1 MDVQPELS
9 RARGRG
15 APRRI
20 ATISVHTSPLDQPGT
35 GDAGGLNVYVVEV
48 ARQLARR
55 GIEVEIFTRAVCRD
69 TPPVLE
75 LAPGV
80 LVRSLVAGPFE
91 ELDKNSLPGQICPFT
106 FGVLRTEADF
116 APGRYDLVH
125 AHYWLSGQV
134 GAVAAERWGVPLVQS
149 MHTLGK
155 VKNLA
160 LASGDCAEPAVR
172 IRGEGEVVAAADRLV
187 ANTEDEARQ
196 LVELYGA
203 TPGRVKT
210 VSPGVDLSVF
220 RPGASGASVASVAS
234 VADIR
239 RRLGLAADAI
249 VLVFAGRIQPLKG
262 PDVVLRAAASL
273 LRLAPE
279 LAERLVVVF
288 VGGPSGSEVGAP
300 GRLDGLAGELGLA
313 GRVRFEPP
321 CPHRDLA
328 DWYRAA
334 TLVLVPSHSE
344 SFGLVALEA
353 QACGTPV
360 AAAAV
365 GGLRT
370 AVRDGFSGV
379 LVDGHDP
386 EVWAAVLRDLV
397 SSPQWL
403 ASLSRGAVAHA
414 SGFGWGATADRLIEV
429 YTGAMASAGSV
440 NAGSVDA
447 GSLGAAGLRA
457 GVRA

>member
-1 MDVQPELS
+1 VHEEPRPSAQP
-9 RARGRG
+9 RT
-15 APRRI
+15 PRRI
-20 ATISVHTSPLDQPGT
+20 ATISLHTSPLDQPGT

-48 ARQLARR
+48 SKRLADR

-69 TPPVLE
+69 TPPAVE

-80 LVRSLVAGPFE
+80 LVRNVVAGPFE
-91 ELDKNSLPGQICPFT
+91 ELDKNALPAQFCPFT
-106 FGVLRTEADF
+106 FEVLRTEAAF
-116 APGRYDLVH
+116 APGRYDLLH

-134 GAVAAERWGVPLVQS
+134 AAVAKERWGVPLIQS

-160 LASGDCAEPAVR
+160 LATGDCAEPAAR
-172 IRGEGEVVAAADRLV
+172 IRGEAEVTAAADRLV
-187 ANTEDEARQ
+187 ANTDTEARQ

-203 TPGRVKT
+203 DPWRVET

-220 RPGASGASVASVAS
+220 RPGPAAAA
-234 VADIR
+234 R
-239 RRLGLAADAI
+239 RRLGLPADAV

-262 PDVVLRAAASL
+262 PDVVLRAAAHL
-273 LRLAPE
+273 LRSDPALAG
-279 LAERLVVVF
+279 RLVVVL

-300 GRLDGLAGELGLA
+300 GRLDGLADALGVA
-313 GRVRFEPP
+313 GHVRMEPP
-321 CPHRDLA
+321 CPQRELA

-334 TLVLVPSHSE
+334 TAVLVPSHSE

-360 AAAAV
+360 VAAAV

-370 AVRDGFSGV
+370 AVRDGYSGV

-386 EVWAAVLRDLV
+386 SVWARVLGELISAPRK
-397 SSPQWL
+397 L
-403 ASLSRGAVAHA
+403 AELSRGALRHA
-414 SGFGWGATADRLIEV
+414 SGFGWPTTADRLIGV
-429 YTGAMASAGSV
+429 YTRAM
-440 NAGSVDA
+440 NE
-447 GSLGAAGLRA
+447 AAA
-457 GVRA
+457 IVRA

>member
-1 MDVQPELS
+1 LLINVHDAVN

-15 APRRI
+15 ALRRV

-48 ARQLARR
+48 AKQLASR
-55 GIEVEIFTRAVCRD
+55 GVEVEIFTRAVCPD
-69 TPPVLE
+69 TPAEVE
-75 LAPGV
+75 LVPGV
-80 LVRSLVAGPFE
+80 LVRNVVAGPFE

-106 FGVLRTEADF
+106 FGVLRTEAEF

-134 GAVAAERWGVPLVQS
+134 GAVAAERWGVPLIQS

-160 LASGDCAEPAVR
+160 LARGDRAEPAVR
-172 IRGEGEVVAAADRLV
+172 IRGEGEVAAAADRLV
-187 ANTEDEARQ
+187 ANTADEARQ
-196 LVELYGA
+196 LTELYGA
-203 TPGRVKT
+203 TPSRVET

-220 RPGASGASVASVAS
+220 RPASAAA
-234 VADIR
+234 AR
-239 RRLGLAADAI
+239 RRLGLPEDAV

-262 PDVVLRAAASL
+262 PDVVLHAAASM
-273 LRLAPE
+273 LRLAPA
-279 LAERLVVVF
+279 LAGRLAVVF
-288 VGGPSGSEVGAP
+288 VGGPSGTEVGAP
-300 GRLDGLAGELGLA
+300 GRLDGLAASLGVS
-313 GRVRFEPP
+313 GCVRFEPP
-321 CPHRDLA
+321 CPQRELA

-360 AAAAV
+360 VAAAV

-386 EVWAAVLRDLV
+386 EVWARVLAGLV
-397 SSPQWL
+397 SSPGRL
-403 ASLSRGAVAHA
+403 AELSRGALAHA
-414 SGFGWGATADRLIEV
+414 SGFGWPATADRLIEV
-429 YTGAMASAGSV
+429 YTGAMEAMGSSAATAV
-440 NAGSVDA
+440 
-447 GSLGAAGLRA
+447 GA
-457 GVRA
+457 

>member
-1 MDVQPELS
+1 M
-9 RARGRG
+9 

-20 ATISVHTSPLDQPGT
+20 ATISLHTSPLDQPGT

-48 ARQLARR
+48 AKQLASR
-55 GIEVEIFTRAVCRD
+55 GIEVEIFTRAVCPD
-69 TPPVLE
+69 TPAAVE
-75 LAPGV
+75 LVPGV
-80 LVRSLVAGPFE
+80 LVRNVVAGPFE
-91 ELDKNSLPGQICPFT
+91 ELDKNDLPGQICPFT
-106 FGVLRTEADF
+106 FGVLRTEADY

-134 GAVAAERWGVPLVQS
+134 AAVAAERWGVPLIQS

-155 VKNLA
+155 VKNLS
-160 LASGDCAEPAVR
+160 LASDDCAEPEIR

-187 ANTEDEARQ
+187 ANTNQEARQ

-203 TPGRVKT
+203 SPWRVET

-220 RPGASGASVASVAS
+220 RPSPVAA
-234 VADIR
+234 AR
-239 RRLGLAADAI
+239 RRLGLPADAV

-262 PDVVLRAAASL
+262 PDIVLRATASL
-273 LRLAPE
+273 LRLSPG
-279 LAERLVVVF
+279 LADRLVVVF

-300 GRLDGLAGELGLA
+300 GRLDGLASDLGIS
-313 GRVRFEPP
+313 GCVRLEPP
-321 CPHRDLA
+321 CPQRELA

-360 AAAAV
+360 VAAAV

-386 EVWAAVLRDLV
+386 VVWARVLSGL
-397 SSPQWL
+397 L
-403 ASLSRGAVAHA
+403 ASPGRLAELSRGALAHA
-414 SGFGWGATADRLIEV
+414 SGFGWPATADRLIDV
-429 YTGAMASAGSV
+429 YTGAMESM
-440 NAGSVDA
+440 
-447 GSLGAAGLRA
+447 GSLDEAAPVVDS
-457 GVRA
+457 VRA

>member
-1 MDVQPELS
+1 VLN
-9 RARGRG
+9 RARRRV

-20 ATISVHTSPLDQPGT
+20 ATISLHTSPLDQPGT
-35 GDAGGLNVYVVEV
+35 GDAGGLNVYVVE
-48 ARQLARR
+48 AAKQLASR
-55 GIEVEIFTRAVCRD
+55 GVEVEIFTRAVCRD
-69 TPPVLE
+69 TPAAVE
-75 LAPGV
+75 LVPGV
-80 LVRSLVAGPFE
+80 LVRNVVAGPFE
-91 ELDKNSLPGQICPFT
+91 ELDKNDLPGQICPFT
-106 FGVLRTEADF
+106 FGVLRTEADY

-134 GAVAAERWGVPLVQS
+134 AAAAAERWGVPLIQS

-160 LASGDCAEPAVR
+160 LASDDCAEPEIR

-187 ANTEDEARQ
+187 ANTTEEARQ

-203 TPGRVKT
+203 SPWRVET

-220 RPGASGASVASVAS
+220 RAGPAVEA
-234 VADIR
+234 R
-239 RRLGLAADAI
+239 RRLGLPADAI
-249 VLVFAGRIQPLKG
+249 VLLFAGRIQPLKG

-273 LRLAPE
+273 LRLSPE
-279 LAERLVVVF
+279 LADRLVVVF

-300 GRLDGLAGELGLA
+300 GRLDGLASDLGIS
-313 GRVRFEPP
+313 GCVRLEPP
-321 CPHRDLA
+321 CPQRELA

-334 TLVLVPSHSE
+334 TVVLVPSHSE

-360 AAAAV
+360 VAAAV

-386 EVWAAVLRDLV
+386 VGWARVLSRLV
-397 SSPQWL
+397 ASPGRL
-403 ASLSRGAVAHA
+403 AELSRGALAHA
-414 SGFGWGATADRLIEV
+414 SGFGWPATADRLIDV
-429 YTGAMASAGSV
+429 YTGAMESMGTL
-440 NAGSVDA
+440 DE
-447 GSLGAAGLRA
+447 AAA
-457 GVRA
+457 TVRA

>member
-1 MDVQPELS
+1 MHGDVK
-9 RARGRG
+9 RG

-48 ARQLARR
+48 ARQLASR
-55 GIEVEIFTRAVCRD
+55 GVEVEIFTRAVCRD
-69 TPPVLE
+69 TPPTVE
-75 LAPGV
+75 LVPGV
-80 LVRSLVAGPFE
+80 LVRNVVAGPFE
-91 ELDKNSLPGQICPFT
+91 ELDKNALPSQICPFT
-106 FGVLRTEADF
+106 FGVLRTEAAF

-134 GAVAAERWGVPLVQS
+134 GAVAAERWGVPLIQS

-172 IRGEGEVVAAADRLV
+172 IRGEDEVVAAADRLV
-187 ANTEDEARQ
+187 ANTADEARQ
-196 LVELYGA
+196 LIELYGA
-203 TPGRVKT
+203 SPRQVET
-210 VSPGVDLSVF
+210 VSPGADLSLF
-220 RPGASGASVASVAS
+220 RPAPDTAAV
-234 VADIR
+234 R
-239 RRLGLAADAI
+239 RRLGLPPDAV

-262 PDVVLRAAASL
+262 PDVALRAAASL
-273 LRLAPE
+273 LRLSPA
-279 LAERLVVVF
+279 LAGRLAVVF

-300 GRLDGLAGELGLA
+300 GRLSTLAASLGIA
-313 GRVRFEPP
+313 GHVRFEPP
-321 CPHRDLA
+321 CSQRELA

-334 TLVLVPSHSE
+334 TMVLVPSHSE

-360 AAAAV
+360 VAAAV

-386 EVWAAVLRDLV
+386 EAWARVLAGLA
-397 SSPQWL
+397 SSPARL
-403 ASLSRGAVAHA
+403 AELSRGAVAHA
-414 SGFGWGATADRLIEV
+414 SGFGWPATADRLVEV
-429 YTGAMASAGSV
+429 YTGAMASTGSPLAGPVAGSV
-440 NAGSVDA
+440 AGSVCA
-447 GSLGAAGLRA
+447 
-457 GVRA
+457 

>member
-1 MDVQPELS
+1 M
-9 RARGRG
+9 
-15 APRRI
+15 
-20 ATISVHTSPLDQPGT
+20 HTSPLDQPGT
-35 GDAGGLNVYVVEV
+35 GDAGGLNVYMVEV

-55 GIEVEIFTRAVCRD
+55 GVEVEIFTRAVCRD
-69 TPPVLE
+69 TPPTVE

-80 LVRSLVAGPFE
+80 LVRNVVAGPFE
-91 ELDKNSLPGQICPFT
+91 ELDKHSLPSQICPFT
-106 FGVLRTEADF
+106 FGVLRTEAAF

-172 IRGEGEVVAAADRLV
+172 IRGEDEVVAAADRLI
-187 ANTEDEARQ
+187 ANTADEARQ
-196 LVELYGA
+196 LIELYGA
-203 TPGRVKT
+203 RPPRVKT
-210 VSPGVDLSVF
+210 VTPGVDLAVF
-220 RPGASGASVASVAS
+220 RPVSAAAPDAPAVAL
-234 VADIR
+234 R
-239 RRLGLAADAI
+239 QRLGLPPDAL

-273 LRLAPE
+273 LRAAPGLAD
-279 LAERLVVVF
+279 RLVVVF

-300 GRLDGLAGELGLA
+300 GRLSALAASLGLS
-313 GRVRFEPP
+313 GHVRFEPP
-321 CPHRDLA
+321 CSQRELA

-334 TLVLVPSHSE
+334 TMVMVPSHSE

-360 AAAAV
+360 VAAAV

-379 LVDGHDP
+379 LVEGHDP
-386 EVWAAVLRDLV
+386 DAWARVLAGLA
-397 SSPQWL
+397 SSPARL
-403 ASLSRGAVAHA
+403 AELSRGALAHA
-414 SGFGWGATADRLIEV
+414 SGFGWPATADRLIEV
-429 YTGAMASAGSV
+429 YTGAMASVMAP
-440 NAGSVDA
+440 ADA
-447 GSLGAAGLRA
+447 IPAARA
-457 GVRA
+457 

>member
-1 MDVQPELS
+1 VHEVPRPSAALRS
-9 RARGRG
+9 
-15 APRRI
+15 PRRI
-20 ATISVHTSPLDQPGT
+20 ATISLHTSPLDQPGT

-48 ARQLARR
+48 AKRLADR

-69 TPPVLE
+69 TPPAVE
-75 LAPGV
+75 LVPGV
-80 LVRSLVAGPFE
+80 LVRSVAAGPFE
-91 ELDKNSLPGQICPFT
+91 ELDKNALPGQICSFT
-106 FGVLRTEADF
+106 FEVLRTEAAF
-116 APGRYDLVH
+116 AAGHYDLLH

-134 GAVAAERWGVPLVQS
+134 AAVAAERWGVPLIQS

-160 LASGDCAEPAVR
+160 LAAGDCAEPAAR

-187 ANTEDEARQ
+187 ANTAEEARQ
-196 LVELYGA
+196 LIDLYGA
-203 TPGRVKT
+203 DPCRVET

-220 RPGASGASVASVAS
+220 RPGPAAAA
-234 VADIR
+234 R
-239 RRLGLAADAI
+239 RRLGLPADAA

-262 PDVVLRAAASL
+262 PDIVLRATAEL
-273 LRLAPE
+273 LRAHPDLAD
-279 LAERLVVVF
+279 RLVVVI

-300 GRLDGLAGELGLA
+300 GRLDALAAALGIA
-313 GRVRFEPP
+313 DRVRLEPP
-321 CPHRDLA
+321 CPQRELA

-334 TLVLVPSHSE
+334 TAVLVPSHSE

-360 AAAAV
+360 VAAAV

-386 EVWAAVLRDLV
+386 ATWARMLSGLIRAPGR
-397 SSPQWL
+397 L
-403 ASLSRGAVAHA
+403 AELSRGALAHA
-414 SGFGWGATADRLIEV
+414 AAFDWPTTADRLVDV
-429 YTGAMASAGSV
+429 YTGVM
-440 NAGSVDA
+440 NE
-447 GSLGAAGLRA
+447 AAA
-457 GVRA
+457 TVRA